1 MALTLSTLFYHLDLL
16 RIFIPIK
23 SDNFHHCTYDGPLI
37 CKTPLDVNPITVV
50 NLTLVSPRTSH
61 TPGKCRFPTTPHDVQ
76 QLDIELANS
85 LKCSLTYHEYFKFV
99 YTSTAKSTLRNELP
113 SYFLDSNTLK
123 WKTNTNVVGHI

>member
-1 MALTLSTLFYHLDLL
+1 MTLTLSTLFYPLDLL

-61 TPGKCRFPTTPHDVQ
+61 TPGKCRFPTSPHDVK
-76 QLDIELANS
+76 QLDIVNS
-85 LKCSLTYHEYFKFV
+85 IYS
-99 YTSTAKSTLRNELP
+99 
-113 SYFLDSNTLK
+113 
-123 WKTNTNVVGHI
+123 